1 MTDYEHSISPDQAL
15 IDQQHASVEQPPEEP
30 SQSTSSP
37 YRRASIAF
45 FFALS
50 GLAMSNWAV
59 RLPDIRHSLAINDA
73 QIGLLLLC
81 PVVGSLG
88 LTLLSSYLIG
98 NFGSRRTTRIGAYL
112 IVLSLILIGWSPRPM
127 TLGGSLLVFGAGMGL
142 MNISMND
149 QASTLERR
157 YRRSIMSS
165 FHGIF
170 SLGGM
175 IGSLAGGGLAAIG
188 LAPAYHL
195 SIMAIILFGGILI
208 SKRLLI
214 RPAPRVKKES
224 GPLFVL
230 PKGKLWLVGAIAAA
244 TVFVEGSMA
253 DWSSLFLTS
262 AGATTSYAALGLA
275 VFTGSMAVG
284 RLLGDRWIDLVGPM
298 RVIQVGGILGMIG
311 LGLAILF
318 NSPVLSLIGF
328 VFAGL
333 GMASLF
339 PCLIGLA
346 GKAPG
351 MEASQAI
358 ASVAMLGYVSMMG
371 GPPMLG
377 FLSHAVGLRLAF
389 LALLAASIV
398 ILLLARPAARG
409 NQADS

>member
-1 MTDYEHSISPDQAL
+1 MSDTHSSSYDAVTDHSDAPQ
-15 IDQQHASVEQPPEEP
+15 EP
-30 SQSTSSP
+30 QQSTSSP

-59 RLPDIRHSLAINDA
+59 RLPDIRRTLAINDA

-98 NFGSRRTTRIGAYL
+98 AFGSRRTTRIGAYL
-112 IVLSLILIGWSPRPM
+112 IVLSLVLIGWSPNPY
-127 TLGGSLLVFGAGMGL
+127 TLGGALLVFGAGMGL

-149 QASTLERR
+149 QASSLERR

-175 IGSLAGGGLAAIG
+175 IGSLSGGALASIG
-188 LAPAYHL
+188 LIPAYHL
-195 SIMAIILFGGILI
+195 TIIAALLFVGILV

-214 RPAPRVKKES
+214 KPQPRQQSAK
-224 GPLFVL
+224 GPLFVI
-230 PKGKLWLVGAIAAA
+230 PKGRLWLVGGIAAA

-253 DWSSLFLTS
+253 DWSSLFLTE
-262 AGATTSYAALGLA
+262 AGSSTGFAALGLA

-284 RLLGDRWIDLVGPM
+284 RLLGDKWIDAAGP
-298 RVIQVGGILGMIG
+298 RLALQVGGALGII
-311 LGLAILF
+311 GLAIAVIF
-318 NSPVLSLIGF
+318 ATPITSLVGF
-328 VFAGL
+328 VLAGL

-346 GKAPG
+346 GKTPD
-351 MEASQAI
+351 MEPSQAI
-358 ASVAMLGYVSMMG
+358 SSVAMMGYVSMMG

-389 LALLAASIV
+389 VALLLSSIV
-398 ILLLARPAARG
+398 IVALASPAARS
-409 NQADS
+409 NAPK